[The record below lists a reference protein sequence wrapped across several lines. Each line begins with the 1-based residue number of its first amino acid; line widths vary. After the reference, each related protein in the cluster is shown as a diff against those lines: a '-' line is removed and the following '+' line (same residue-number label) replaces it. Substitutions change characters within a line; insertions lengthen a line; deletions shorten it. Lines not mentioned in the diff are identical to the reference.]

1 MCTFIGCLIFVNI
14 LFISVSLSYGRDTL
28 TPQDWE
34 DAKRMEKDR
43 KERVASLPARPGAHM
58 ANGMNVNLH
67 PQGDQ

>member
-1 MCTFIGCLIFVNI
+1 M
-14 LFISVSLSYGRDTL
+14 SLSYGRDTL

-43 KERVASLPARPGAHM
+43 KERVVSLPARRGAHM
-58 ANGMNVNLH
+58 ANGMNVNPFALH

>member
-1 MCTFIGCLIFVNI
+1 M
-14 LFISVSLSYGRDTL
+14 SLSYGRDTL